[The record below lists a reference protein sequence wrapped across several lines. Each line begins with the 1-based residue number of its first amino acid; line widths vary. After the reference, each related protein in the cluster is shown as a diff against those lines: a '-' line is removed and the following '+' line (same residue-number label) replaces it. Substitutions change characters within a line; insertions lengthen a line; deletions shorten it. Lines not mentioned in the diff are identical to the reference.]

1 MTTNAKW
8 IDIPAD
14 KDGFQGYVSLPKA
27 GTGPGVVILQEIF
40 GVNSHIREVA
50 DQYAADGYVAIAP
63 DLFWR
68 FRPHVELT
76 YEGADLEKAFGFWQ
90 QIDVDE
96 AVRDVRRTVDA
107 MKAMPEVTG
116 RIAGVGYCFGGLLA
130 YLGAA
135 SHLFDASI
143 AYYGGGIQDR
153 LDVADRIATPIQFH
167 YGALD
172 SHIPGSAVDAVAQ
185 RFAGRPNAELHV
197 YPHAEH
203 GFNCTHRAS
212 YHQPSAALAHGR
224 ALMFLAERLA

>member
-1 MTTNAKW
+1 MTNFAKW

-14 KDGFQGYVSLPKA
+14 KDGFQGYLSLPKS
-27 GTGPGVVILQEIF
+27 GTGPAVVILQEIF

-68 FRPHVELT
+68 FRPHIELA
-76 YEGADLEKAFGFWQ
+76 YEGADLEKAFGLWQ
-90 QIDVDE
+90 KIDVDE
-96 AVRDVRRTVDA
+96 AVLDVGRTVNA
-107 MKAMPEVTG
+107 LKAMSCVTG
-116 RIAGVGYCFGGLLA
+116 KIAGVGYCFGGRLA

-135 SHLFDASI
+135 AQLFDASV
-143 AYYGGGIQDR
+143 AYYGGGIQDQ
-153 LDVADRIATPIQFH
+153 LDVADNVATPIQFH
-167 YGALD
+167 YGSLD
-172 SHIPGSAVDAVAQ
+172 THIPMSAVDAVAE
-185 RFAGRPNAELHV
+185 RFAGRQNAEVHR

-224 ALMFLAERLA
+224 ALTFLAEHVA